1 MGGAAKEA
9 QQAVDR
15 GDLKRVEAIIQSMTL
30 DERRDPD
37 ILSGSRK
44 RRIARGS
51 GTSVG
56 DVNRLIK
63 QFAEMRKLMKQMSGS
78 GGRRALMQQL
88 GRR

>member
-15 GDLKRVEAIIQSMTL
+15 GDLKRVEAIIQSMTPT
-30 DERRDPD
+30 ERREPA

-44 RRIARGS
+44 RRVARGS
-51 GTSVG
+51 GTQLQ
-56 DVNRLIK
+56 DVNRLLK
-63 QFAEMRKLMKQMSGS
+63 QFAEMQKMMRQLGGS
-78 GGRRALMQQL
+78 GGRRALMQQI